1 MAQWVNKLR
10 SCTRT
15 ANLTMLL
22 VLNLFFVVTLNLTV
36 ATVLVVLGVDN
47 GFFFR
52 NGEVSIGGALVIL
65 YASCILMAISLVVA
79 IRLVLIKP
87 MVNSMQ
93 AMNRLAAGD
102 FAVRLEPAKRGYEPE
117 EIKAFKAAFNKAA
130 QELSGT
136 ELLRKDFVNNFSHEF
151 KTPIVS
157 ISGFA
162 DLLLEEDVAPEE
174 QREYLQIIR
183 DESRRLA
190 QLSSSVLLL
199 NRVESQTILND
210 RTDFLLDEQ
219 LRQSV
224 LVTQQKWREKLL
236 TFDADIA
243 PCRYNGSEALLKE
256 IWLNLLDNAAKFS
269 PEGGVIGV
277 TLRIEQGSVV
287 VSITD
292 QGCGMDEETRRHIF
306 EQFYQGDTSHK
317 TQGNGLGLTMAQ
329 KIAALHGGNIT
340 ADSRP
345 GAGSCVTVR
354 LAPEVGAILCIREQQ
369 KRRPMDG
376 AFCCDWQGSA
386 FHGENLARCDAV
398 FVKTVHADI
407 IGLPSHQ
414 RGKRDLIGIIDEPA
428 LVELIRC
435 NAVAHIA
442 ALGVLDM
449 LPADFAVQCVHAH
462 GFGVGLGRARTLAV
476 AEHTQPADAQGL
488 PVGQRAARHAD
499 IPRTDAVRVFV
510 IAVGT
515 FAGNVLAQGPHLAVQ
530 AGFHGVM

>member
-1 MAQWVNKLR
+1 M
-10 SCTRT
+10 
-15 ANLTMLL
+15 
-22 VLNLFFVVTLNLTV
+22 
-36 ATVLVVLGVDN
+36 
-47 GFFFR
+47 
-52 NGEVSIGGALVIL
+52 
-65 YASCILMAISLVVA
+65 
-79 IRLVLIKP
+79 
-87 MVNSMQ
+87 
-93 AMNRLAAGD
+93 
-102 FAVRLEPAKRGYEPE
+102 
-117 EIKAFKAAFNKAA
+117 
-130 QELSGT
+130 
-136 ELLRKDFVNNFSHEF
+136 NNFSHEF

-210 RTDFLLDEQ
+210 RTDFLMDEQ

-317 TQGNGLGLTMAQ
+317 TQGNGLGLAMAQ

-345 GAGSCVTVR
+345 GAGSCFTVR
-354 LAPEVGAILCIREQQ
+354 LAP
-369 KRRPMDG
+369 
-376 AFCCDWQGSA
+376 
-386 FHGENLARCDAV
+386 
-398 FVKTVHADI
+398 
-407 IGLPSHQ
+407 
-414 RGKRDLIGIIDEPA
+414 
-428 LVELIRC
+428 
-435 NAVAHIA
+435 
-442 ALGVLDM
+442 
-449 LPADFAVQCVHAH
+449 
-462 GFGVGLGRARTLAV
+462 
-476 AEHTQPADAQGL
+476 
-488 PVGQRAARHAD
+488 
-499 IPRTDAVRVFV
+499 
-510 IAVGT
+510 
-515 FAGNVLAQGPHLAVQ
+515 
-530 AGFHGVM
+530 